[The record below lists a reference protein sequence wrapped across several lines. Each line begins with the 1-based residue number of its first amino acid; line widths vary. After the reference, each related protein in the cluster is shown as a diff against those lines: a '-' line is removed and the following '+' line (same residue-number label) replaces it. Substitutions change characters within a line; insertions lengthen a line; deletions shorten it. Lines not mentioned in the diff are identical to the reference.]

1 MEIES
6 LLVNVIQ
13 RNRQLK
19 IETMILDN
27 EKIADNLLAPHP
39 SNSATKANSLNHHSF
54 SSNNLTTPKLTN
66 SMLKKTKSFSGKPN
80 VPPVQE
86 SPPIVRNKI
95 PDIFWQSVEPYCA
108 EITLDDIKYLR
119 NQIEQSEALINS
131 VPKSKYRLIFN
142 FFFKIFF

>member
-13 RNRQLK
+13 RNRVLK

-27 EKIADNLLAPHP
+27 EKISDNIIVPHS
-39 SNSATKANSLNHHSF
+39 SNSSSKLNSSNHHSF
-54 SSNNLTTPKLTN
+54 SSNQLSASKLNN
-66 SMLKKTKSFSGKPN
+66 SLLKKTKSFSGKPN
-80 VPPVQE
+80 IPIVPE

-108 EITLDDIKYLR
+108 DISQDDIKYLK
-119 NQIEQSEALINS
+119 NQIEQSETLINS
-131 VPKSKYRLIFN
+131 VPKSIFSLN
-142 FFFKIFF
+142 